1 MQGLSF
7 VGLLELFNYHTFV
20 FFNLTKNILG
30 VPLFTKTT
38 WLIEEFIYIVQTWR
52 F

>member
-30 VPLFTKTT
+30 VPLS
-38 WLIEEFIYIVQTWR
+38 LQLHEEKVI
-52 F
+52 

>member
-30 VPLFTKTT
+30 VPLKQFMC
-38 WLIEEFIYIVQTWR
+38 IYCYVPDEEN
-52 F
+52 